1 MFLLPEHPIISARSS
16 FIPRSSLR
24 LPDLQN
30 WFGEFL
36 FAGLVSSYPSP
47 WARAAVYSSLQKMQ
61 TMLLLFEDVGSK
73 ALCRSWQGGYPLGG
87 GQRDALP
94 QLAGGREVLIIPIP
108 ALERSLGKGLAR
120 SVRTQNV
127 QLQKYG
133 MGWLYLSSY
142 LARVS
147 AVVWIS
153 QGNFDE
159 VAWIGSIKEP
169 CGSWVCV
176 LG

>member
-1 MFLLPEHPIISARSS
+1 MFLLPEHLIISARSG
-16 FIPRSSLR
+16 FIPRSSQR

-36 FAGLVSSYPSP
+36 FAGLVSSYPSC
-47 WARAAVYSSLQKMQ
+47 WAKVPVHFSLQKMQ

-73 ALCRSWQGGYPLGG
+73 ALRRSWQGGYPLGG

-94 QLAGGREVLIIPIP
+94 QLAGGREVLIIRIP
-108 ALERSLGKGLAR
+108 ALERNLGKGLAR
-120 SVRTQNV
+120 SARTRNV

-133 MGWLYLSSY
+133 MAWLHLGSY

-147 AVVWIS
+147 ALVWIS
-153 QGNFDE
+153 QGNFYE

-169 CGSWVCV
+169 CGSWVCI
-176 LG
+176 LD